1 MTMKTKQEIF
11 RKYLTE
17 YIKTNKKRKNEILN
31 IICEVTDLH
40 RKSAIRRFRKLQF
53 DDGTPKKK
61 RGRKKLYSKKSFDAL
76 ETIWTTLGGLCGELI
91 HPAIAEMTELLI
103 KQKEWWYDQE
113 ATEQVKKMSLATVK
127 RFCSRLFKE
136 NRATKGKSST
146 KPAHIKSIIPIF
158 NGPWHDK
165 PPGYGQIDTVVH
177 SGNTLSGSMVYSVN
191 YTDVATSWV
200 VLAAQ
205 WNKSQESTLESLKR
219 MKDKLPFPIKGMH
232 PDSGSEFVN
241 FHLKGWCDEE
251 NIELTRSRPNHSND
265 NAYVEQKNGHV
276 IRRFLGYERFDTEEI
291 AMTINCFYD
300 DLELHLNHFVPT
312 RKCIEKI
319 RIGSKYRRKYD
330 LAKSPFKRVMESNEI
345 SETNKLK
352 LKAIHEKLNPVKL
365 KIKIEKG
372 VNKILRIQRRSNT
385 NN

>member
-1 MTMKTKQEIF
+1 MTMKTKEEIF
-11 RKYLTE
+11 KKYITE
-17 YIKTNKKRKNEILN
+17 YIKVNRKRKNEILDTV
-31 IICEVTDLH
+31 CEVTDIH
-40 RKSAIRRFRKLQF
+40 RKSAIRKFKSLQL
-53 DDGTPKKK
+53 DDGSGHKK

-91 HPAIAEMTELLI
+91 HPVIFEMTERFE
-103 KQKEWWYDQE
+103 QQGEWWHDLE
-113 ATEQVKKMSLATVK
+113 ATEQVKQMSLSTVK
-127 RFCSRLFKE
+127 RYCSKLFKE
-136 NRATKGKSST
+136 NRTTKGKSST

-158 NGPWHDK
+158 KGPWDDK

-177 SGNTLSGSMVYSVN
+177 CGNTLSGSMVYSVN

-205 WNKSQESTLESLKR
+205 WNKSQESTLNSLIR
-219 MKDKLPFPIKGMH
+219 MKSKLPFPVLGMH

-241 FHLKGWCDEE
+241 FHLKAWCVKED
-251 NIELTRSRPNHSND
+251 IELTRSRPSHSND

-300 DLELHLNHFVPT
+300 ELELHINHFVPT

-319 RIGSKYRRKYD
+319 RVGSKYRRKYD
-330 LAKSPFKRVMESNEI
+330 IAKTPYKRVMENTKI
-345 SETNKLK
+345 SEEKKLK

-365 KIKIEKG
+365 KIKIEKEIK
-372 VNKILRIQRRSNT
+372 KIQRIQRRSNKNT
-385 NN
+385 